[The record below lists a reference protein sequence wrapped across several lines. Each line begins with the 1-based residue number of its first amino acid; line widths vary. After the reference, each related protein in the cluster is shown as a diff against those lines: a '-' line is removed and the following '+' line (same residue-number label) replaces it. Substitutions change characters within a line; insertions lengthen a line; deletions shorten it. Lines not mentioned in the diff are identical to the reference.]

1 MGERLRIGEVP
12 VDVLTFE
19 QALNE
24 VEALVE
30 ARMGGYVVTPNID
43 HVVLAET
50 HPGFRAAYEAAN
62 LSLVDGMPLVWV
74 SRTVGRAL
82 PERISGSDLIP
93 PLMARAAKKK
103 WRVYF
108 LGGADGVAQATAE
121 KLHTE
126 LGLEV
131 AGYDSP
137 MIPAEP
143 DPMQQREVLEKLKA
157 TKPDLVLV
165 ALGAPKQE
173 LWMYRCAQAYA
184 PAVALGIGAGLDFII
199 GRIRR
204 APKWMQTA
212 GLEWA
217 HRLASEPK
225 RLWRRYLVNDPKF
238 LVILTRTLTRPMSE
252 RVFPHTLPSRV
263 ERRGTP

>member
-12 VDVLTFE
+12 IDVLTFE
-19 QALNE
+19 QALDE
-24 VEALVE
+24 IEALVE
-30 ARMGGYVVTPNID
+30 ARAGGYVVTPNID
-43 HVVLAET
+43 HVVLAED
-50 HPGFRAAYEAAN
+50 HPGFRAAYQAAS
-62 LSLVDGMPLVWV
+62 LSLVDGMPLVWA
-74 SRTVGRAL
+74 SRAVGRVL
-82 PERISGSDLIP
+82 PERISGSDVIP
-93 PLMARAAKKK
+93 PLMERAAKKK

-121 KLHTE
+121 KLKAD
-126 LGLEV
+126 LGIEV
-131 AGYDSP
+131 AGFDAP
-137 MIPAEP
+137 MIPGDP
-143 DPMQQREVLEKLKA
+143 DPTQQREVLEKLKA

-173 LWMYRCAQAYA
+173 LWMYRCAKDYS
-184 PAVALGIGAGLDFII
+184 PAVALGIGAGLDFVI

-204 APKWMQTA
+204 APRWMQTA

-238 LVILTRTLTRPMSE
+238 VLILARTLTRPTSE
-252 RVFPHTLPSRV
+252 RVFPHSRQGL
-263 ERRGTP
+263 R

>member
-12 VDVLTFE
+12 VDVLTFG
-19 QALNE
+19 QALDE
-24 VEALVE
+24 IEALVE
-30 ARMGGYVVTPNID
+30 AGQGGYVVTPNID
-43 HVVLAET
+43 HVVLAEE
-50 HPGFRAAYEAAN
+50 HSGFRAAYEAAS
-62 LSLVDGMPLVWV
+62 LSLVDGMPLVWA
-74 SRTVGRAL
+74 SRAVGRNL
-82 PERISGSDLIP
+82 PERISGSDVIP

-121 KLHTE
+121 KLKAD

-131 AGYDSP
+131 AGYDAP
-137 MIPAEP
+137 MIPADP
-143 DPMQQREVLEKLKA
+143 DPAQQREVLAKIKA
-157 TKPDLVLV
+157 AKPDIILV

-173 LWMYRCAQAYA
+173 LWMYRCAKDYA
-184 PAVALGIGAGLDFII
+184 PAVALGIGAGLDFVI

-204 APKWMQTA
+204 APLWMQKS

-238 LVILTRTLTRPMSE
+238 LLILARTLSRPTHE
-252 RVFPHTLPSRV
+252 RVYPHTRQGLK
-263 ERRGTP
+263 